1 MKLVYSDR
9 YDLNLGSHVFP
20 SIKYRLVKEKL
31 LREHIAEPED
41 FVEPPPASDDDIG
54 LVHHREYLRRLQT
67 GKLSYLEVLRL
78 EIPYS
83 PELVRAVWLCAGGSI
98 LAGRLAL
105 EDGVCVNVGGGFHH
119 AYPDHGEGFC
129 VLNDFAVAIRRLQK
143 DETITQAMTVDCDV
157 HQGNGTAA
165 IFGGD
170 HTVFTLSIHQENNYP
185 YPKPPSS
192 LDINL
197 RDGVGDE
204 EYLRELA
211 QGLDR
216 ALAEFRPDLIF
227 YLAGADPY
235 RDDQLGG
242 LRLSL
247 EGLEKRDRLVFEKA
261 RAEEYTGGSHTGGRL
276 RPATRGHD
284 SNPLQHH
291 PRGQRVCEVAQ
302 TSCFSKSAASP
313 AANRLWSAAACC
325 RFSLASL
332 LAGPSPTLQGT
343 ASKLAWTK
351 AAASCRTPERLTFSY
366 APILMRWVLSEPV
379 R

>member
-1 MKLVYSDR
+1 LKLVYSDR
-9 YDLNLGSHVFP
+9 YDLNLGNHVFP

-31 LREHIAEPED
+31 LREHIAEPGD
-41 FVEPPPASDDDIG
+41 FVEPPPASDDDIA
-54 LVHHREYLRRLQT
+54 LVHHREYLRKLQT
-67 GKLSYLEVLRL
+67 GKLSYLEALRL

-83 PELVRAVWLCAGGSI
+83 PELIRAVWLCAGGSI

-105 EDGVCVNVGGGFHH
+105 EDGVAVNVGGGFHH

-143 DETITQAMTVDCDV
+143 DRTIERAMTVDCDV

-211 QGLDR
+211 EGLDG
-216 ALAEFRPDLIF
+216 ALAEFSPDLIF
-227 YLAGADPY
+227 YVAGADPY

-242 LRLSL
+242 LRVSF
-247 EGLEKRDRLVFEKA
+247 EGLVRRDRLVFEKA
-261 RAEEYTGGSHTGGRL
+261 RAKNI
-276 RPATRGHD
+276 P
-284 SNPLQHH
+284 
-291 PRGQRVCEVAQ
+291 VAVV
-302 TSCFSKSAASP
+302 
-313 AANRLWSAAACC
+313 
-325 RFSLASL
+325 
-332 LAGPSPTLQGT
+332 LAGG
-343 ASKLAWTK
+343 
-351 AAASCRTPERLTFSY
+351 Y
-366 APILMRWVLSEPV
+366 ARCLEDTIQIHSNTVCVAKEFAKS
-379 R
+379 

>member
-31 LREHIAEPED
+31 LREHIAEPGD
-41 FVEPPPASDDDIG
+41 FVEPPPASDDDIA
-54 LVHHREYLRRLQT
+54 LVHHREYLRRLQA

-83 PELVRAVWLCAGGSI
+83 PELVRAVWLCTGGSI

-105 EDGVCVNVGGGFHH
+105 EDGVGVNVGGGFHH

-143 DETITQAMTVDCDV
+143 DKTIEQAMTVDCDV

-204 EYLRELA
+204 EYLRELT

-242 LRLSL
+242 LKLSL

-261 RAEEYTGGSHTGGRL
+261 RQKNI
-276 RPATRGHD
+276 P
-284 SNPLQHH
+284 
-291 PRGQRVCEVAQ
+291 VAV
-302 TSCFSKSAASP
+302 T
-313 AANRLWSAAACC
+313 
-325 RFSLASL
+325 
-332 LAGPSPTLQGT
+332 LAGG
-343 ASKLAWTK
+343 
-351 AAASCRTPERLTFSY
+351 Y
-366 APILMRWVLSEPV
+366 ARQLEDTIQIHSNTIRVAKEFAK
-379 R
+379 

>member
-1 MKLVYSDR
+1 LKLVYSDH
-9 YDLNLGSHVFP
+9 YDLNLGNHVFP

-31 LREHIAEPED
+31 LREHIAELGD
-41 FVEPPPASDDDIG
+41 FIEPAPASDDDIG
-54 LVHHREYLRRLQT
+54 LVHHREYLRKLQT

-83 PELVRAVWLCAGGSI
+83 PELIRAVWLCAGGSI

-105 EDGVCVNVGGGFHH
+105 QDGVAVNVGGGFHH

-129 VLNDFAVAIRRLQK
+129 VLNDFAVAIRSLQK
-143 DETITQAMTVDCDV
+143 DRTIERAMTVDCDV

-197 RDGVGDE
+197 DDGVGDE

-216 ALAEFRPDLIF
+216 ALAEFTPDLIF
-227 YLAGADPY
+227 YVAGADPY
-235 RDDQLGG
+235 REDQLGG

-261 RAEEYTGGSHTGGRL
+261 RAKNI
-276 RPATRGHD
+276 P
-284 SNPLQHH
+284 
-291 PRGQRVCEVAQ
+291 VAVV
-302 TSCFSKSAASP
+302 
-313 AANRLWSAAACC
+313 
-325 RFSLASL
+325 
-332 LAGPSPTLQGT
+332 LAGG
-343 ASKLAWTK
+343 
-351 AAASCRTPERLTFSY
+351 Y
-366 APILMRWVLSEPV
+366 ARCLDDTIEIHSNTIRVAKEFAK
-379 R
+379 

>member
-1 MKLVYSDR
+1 
-9 YDLNLGSHVFP
+9 VFP

-31 LREHIAEPED
+31 LREHIAEPGD
-41 FVEPPPASDDDIG
+41 FVEPPPASDDDIA
-54 LVHHREYLRRLQT
+54 LVHHREYLRKLQA

-83 PELVRAVWLCAGGSI
+83 PELVRAVWLCTGGSI

-105 EDGVCVNVGGGFHH
+105 EEGVGVNVGGGFHH

-143 DETITQAMTVDCDV
+143 DKTIEQAMTVDCDV

-197 RDGVGDE
+197 HDGVGDE
-204 EYLRELA
+204 EYLRELT

-216 ALAEFRPDLIF
+216 ALVEFRPDLIF
-227 YLAGADPY
+227 YVAGADPY

-242 LRLSL
+242 LKLSL

-261 RAEEYTGGSHTGGRL
+261 SGRNI
-276 RPATRGHD
+276 P
-284 SNPLQHH
+284 
-291 PRGQRVCEVAQ
+291 VAV
-302 TSCFSKSAASP
+302 T
-313 AANRLWSAAACC
+313 
-325 RFSLASL
+325 
-332 LAGPSPTLQGT
+332 LAGG
-343 ASKLAWTK
+343 
-351 AAASCRTPERLTFSY
+351 Y
-366 APILMRWVLSEPV
+366 ARQLEDTIQIHSNTIRVAKEFV
-379 R
+379 K

>member
-1 MKLVYSDR
+1 
-9 YDLNLGSHVFP
+9 VFP

-31 LREHIAEPED
+31 LREHIAEPGD
-41 FVEPPPASDDDIG
+41 FVEPPPASDDDIA
-54 LVHHREYLRRLQT
+54 LVHHREYLRRLQA

-83 PELVRAVWLCAGGSI
+83 PELVQAVWLCTGGSI

-105 EDGVCVNVGGGFHH
+105 EDGVGVNVGGGFHH

-143 DETITQAMTVDCDV
+143 DKTIEQAMTVDCDV

-204 EYLRELA
+204 EYLRELT

-242 LRLSL
+242 LKLSL

-261 RAEEYTGGSHTGGRL
+261 NGRNI
-276 RPATRGHD
+276 P
-284 SNPLQHH
+284 
-291 PRGQRVCEVAQ
+291 VAV
-302 TSCFSKSAASP
+302 T
-313 AANRLWSAAACC
+313 
-325 RFSLASL
+325 
-332 LAGPSPTLQGT
+332 LAGGY
-343 ASKLAWTK
+343 A
-351 AAASCRTPERLTFSY
+351 RRLEDTIQIHSNTIRVAKEF
-366 APILMRWVLSEPV
+366 VK
-379 R
+379 